1 MEVKSSGGLKE
12 GVRNHTA
19 GQMFELVRA
28 FTTLDNHWE
37 TKERSVFK
45 SAGKHYNFFV
55 VLFNHVYTIANI
67 LGVVKNY
74 FKQLLRS
81 TLEPRTQKPIKL
93 QLRSGAFL
101 AFLLWIP
108 FDYTNFEAL

>member
-1 MEVKSSGGLKE
+1 MKMEVKSSRGLKE

-37 TKERSVFK
+37 TKGRSVFK

-67 LGVVKNY
+67 LGVVKNFFIY
-74 FKQLLRS
+74 L
-81 TLEPRTQKPIKL
+81 
-93 QLRSGAFL
+93 
-101 AFLLWIP
+101 
-108 FDYTNFEAL
+108 